1 MDRAGTALVVRE
13 LLTIAKVAMPPK
25 LFGQDPRVSRGIAL
39 MKELEAGLSSSR
51 PPQVTSRPPK
61 LDIAVLASRRAVAE
75 TGKGISFVT
84 DLPWDLVEALAEA
97 EGLPLDPA
105 EAVSFIVRDW
115 LTLRDEVL
123 LSAAKDGAN

>member
-1 MDRAGTALVVRE
+1 
-13 LLTIAKVAMPPK
+13 MPPK
-25 LFGQDPRVSRGIAL
+25 LFGEDPRVSRGIAL
-39 MKELEAGLSSSR
+39 MKEMEAGLSASR

-84 DLPWDLVEALAEA
+84 DLPWDLVEALGEA

-105 EAVSFIVRDW
+105 EAVTFIVRDW
-115 LTLRDEVL
+115 LTAHGDLPL
-123 LSAAKDGAN
+123 ALT